1 MTLEPNATRSS
12 NAGPGNAGLSLP
24 TFFIYRSGPGATGD
38 RWRGDTRVQPEGHG
52 GVPKVIMACPAVGEA
67 ICRGDQGE
75 GPGRPPNLGVRRCP
89 HKVAVGL
96 KEQPAIAGSPVPIE
110 VHSKMRHQLRR
121 DRDRAYLVPL

>member
-52 GVPKVIMACPAVGEA
+52 GVPKVIGACPAVGEA
-67 ICRGDQGE
+67 ICSGTRA
-75 GPGRPPNLGVRRCP
+75 RVRAARQTW
-89 HKVAVGL
+89 VYVDVRTRL
-96 KEQPAIAGSPVPIE
+96 
-110 VHSKMRHQLRR
+110 
-121 DRDRAYLVPL
+121 PLD